1 MMRYAVYEGK
11 TKQEAIDKM
20 FMAARLENRVNETM
34 LIRTYPEERRKF
46 WGLKKEVV
54 WIATACIDDEKIME
68 KEKKGLYGKKNVIQ
82 PGLFDENQDI
92 ATNSDYSYSLKREV
106 KKPVQP
112 ENGVFSS
119 LLEKNKKLEQEV
131 ETLKNSLLE
140 IQNYIKTEFE
150 EIKEGLVKNT
160 RNTAMENKRKIM
172 QDLEISQKNIQW
184 AEEFLR
190 EKEFHPDVIKDI
202 VEFLNMQK
210 SSLLLN
216 KDNILNLIKD
226 FLKTNIVQ
234 EEIMFE
240 NYKEGRDIIFIGPTG
255 VGKTVTLIKLAAHLA
270 VIRQK
275 SLRFISIDRYKVGA
289 DSQLKAYAEIMSA
302 PFFQIHNREEFF
314 DLLKRDDYDYTF
326 IDTAGKSPKDT
337 IVLKELADWIEKT
350 GKKLDVHL
358 VVSATTKPKDLDM
371 VASGYSLIDYSHIIG
386 TKFDETVHLGSIV
399 SLLYRTK
406 KPISFITNGQGVPED
421 FEIANVDRIIA
432 DSLK

>member
-1 MMRYAVYEGK
+1 
-11 TKQEAIDKM
+11 
-20 FMAARLENRVNETM
+20 
-34 LIRTYPEERRKF
+34 
-46 WGLKKEVV
+46 
-54 WIATACIDDEKIME
+54 
-68 KEKKGLYGKKNVIQ
+68 
-82 PGLFDENQDI
+82 
-92 ATNSDYSYSLKREV
+92 
-106 KKPVQP
+106 
-112 ENGVFSS
+112 
-119 LLEKNKKLEQEV
+119 
-131 ETLKNSLLE
+131 
-140 IQNYIKTEFE
+140 
-150 EIKEGLVKNT
+150 
-160 RNTAMENKRKIM
+160 
-172 QDLEISQKNIQW
+172 
-184 AEEFLR
+184 
-190 EKEFHPDVIKDI
+190 
-202 VEFLNMQK
+202 MQK